1 MKFEVTLEQL
11 EEYACCI
18 VDNDLTRDEACD
30 YIKSCVTGSDNFD
43 PDEAKV
49 DIFVDMNLGSN
60 SLPSLKRNSGE
71 SND

>member
-30 YIKSCVTGSDNFD
+30 YIKSCVTGSDSFD
-43 PDEAKV
+43 PDEVKGYITTV
-49 DIFVDMNLGSN
+49 TLNKLI
-60 SLPSLKRNSGE
+60 
-71 SND
+71 